1 MFQYYYRDSRTY
13 KYFAFGVINTFIKN
27 IKINLI
33 WYPWPHKYQ
42 HYVFHDCVHF
52 DFILILPK
60 YFWPGQL
67 EDCGSLIDLYF
78 ISDYP
83 HLFLFAHIYSGGAG
97 DHLAAHNPA
106 ANNDL

>member
-1 MFQYYYRDSRTY
+1 M
-13 KYFAFGVINTFIKN
+13 
-27 IKINLI
+27 
-33 WYPWPHKYQ
+33 
-42 HYVFHDCVHF
+42 FHDCVHF

-78 ISDYP
+78 ISDYL

-97 DHLAAHNPA
+97 DHLAAHCPA